1 MEKGGQ
7 QVNEKAHHL
16 DLNEPIPLPWN
27 NDEDAIDD
35 LLGDEDHAHT
45 DPEDEDYVPNRRSK
59 PSKKRVRRHTPQQIQ
74 ELVA

>member
-27 NDEDAIDD
+27 NDEDAIDH

-45 DPEDEDYVPNRRSK
+45 DPEDEDYVPNGCSK
-59 PSKKRVRRHTPQQIQ
+59 PPKKRVKRHTPQQIQ
-74 ELVA
+74 ELMA